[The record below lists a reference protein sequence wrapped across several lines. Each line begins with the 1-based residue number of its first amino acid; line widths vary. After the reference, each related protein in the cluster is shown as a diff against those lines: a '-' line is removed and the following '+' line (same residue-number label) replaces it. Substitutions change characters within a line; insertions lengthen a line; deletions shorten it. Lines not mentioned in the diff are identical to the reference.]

1 MNMDQKCARYWPH
14 ANEVEE
20 FERFYIRNL
29 SESNVQTDQGK
40 TVDDLIL
47 RWLELRCGSNIF
59 GVFNFLCYSNNLYFQ
74 VFEQENIQL
83 CNFFLQVVVELNIT

>member
-59 GVFNFLCYSNNLYFQ
+59 GVFNFYYSNNLLTIFSS
-74 VFEQENIQL
+74 I
-83 CNFFLQVVVELNIT
+83 